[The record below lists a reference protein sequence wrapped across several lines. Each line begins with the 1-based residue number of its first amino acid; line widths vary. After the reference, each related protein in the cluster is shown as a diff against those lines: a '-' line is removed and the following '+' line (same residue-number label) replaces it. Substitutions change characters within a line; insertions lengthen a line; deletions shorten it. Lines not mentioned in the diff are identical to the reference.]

1 MLETLKNLHWGIQ
14 FLLML
19 VLAGA
24 FFYGFD
30 YLVLTNVSAETK
42 QKQIELDKLK
52 AENQTLNSVKA
63 RLSEFQARGEQLKVE
78 YEQSALL
85 LPEEAQVSRIL
96 ESVQAMAKEKLLV
109 MSFKSPEKK
118 DDKNDKNDKYKDLPI
133 KVKHLPVEVNVL
145 GTYPRLQDFFQRMA
159 SLPRIINISDVSLA
173 STDKQN
179 EKVTLR
185 ASFTVS
191 ALYAEPE
198 GGSPQNAEKKNTT
211 PAASP
216 SPIPAKN

>member
-1 MLETLKNLHWGIQ
+1 MLKTLKNLHWGIQ

-24 FFYGFD
+24 LFYGFD
-30 YLVLTNVSAETK
+30 YLALASVSAETK

-63 RLSEFQARGEQLKVE
+63 RLSEFQARGEQLKIE

-118 DDKNDKNDKYKDLPI
+118 DDKNDKYKDLPI
-133 KVKHLPVEVNVL
+133 KVRHLPVEVSVL

-159 SLPRIINISDVSLA
+159 GLPRIINISDVSLA
-173 STDKQN
+173 SADKQN
-179 EKVTLR
+179 DKVTLK

-198 GGSPQNAEKKNTT
+198 GGSPQNAEKKNAT

-216 SPIPAKN
+216 SPTPAKN

>member
-1 MLETLKNLHWGIQ
+1 MLKTLKNLHWGIQ

-30 YLVLTNVSAETK
+30 YLALTSVSAETK
-42 QKQIELDKLK
+42 QKQMELDKLK
-52 AENQTLNSVKA
+52 TENQTLNSVKA

-109 MSFKSPEKK
+109 MSFKSAEKK
-118 DDKNDKNDKYKDLPI
+118 DDKNDKYKDLPI
-133 KVKHLPVEVNVL
+133 KVKHLPVEVSVL

-159 SLPRIINISDVSLA
+159 GLPRIINISDVSLA
-173 STDKQN
+173 SADKQN
-179 EKVTLR
+179 DKVTLK

-216 SPIPAKN
+216 SPAPAKN

>member
-1 MLETLKNLHWGIQ
+1 
-14 FLLML
+14 
-19 VLAGA
+19 
-24 FFYGFD
+24 
-30 YLVLTNVSAETK
+30 
-42 QKQIELDKLK
+42 
-52 AENQTLNSVKA
+52 
-63 RLSEFQARGEQLKVE
+63 VE

-109 MSFKSPEKK
+109 MSFKSAEKK
-118 DDKNDKNDKYKDLPI
+118 DDKNDKYKDLPI
-133 KVKHLPVEVNVL
+133 KVKHLPVEVSVL

-159 SLPRIINISDVSLA
+159 GLPRIINISDVSLA
-173 STDKQN
+173 SADKQN
-179 EKVTLR
+179 DKVTLK

-216 SPIPAKN
+216 SPAPAKN